1 MKIKRFHARDMR
13 DAIRRVR
20 EEQGP
25 DAVVLSTERTADG
38 VVLIAAVDYDE
49 ALMQQA
55 LGVVRQEMPKPS
67 PAKKQSPPATAKN
80 TAAARP
86 APQKPTAPRRP
97 AKAAGTGADV
107 AALDSEIRSIKRML
121 EDQVARL
128 SWTQFD
134 REHPLRANLLREL
147 TALGLSSS
155 IASRILQQVPPQLD
169 AARAARLPLG
179 LLAKQLPAAEHDLAE
194 AGGKIAIVGPTGV
207 GKTTTIAKIAARHV
221 MRFGREGIAL
231 VTTDMFRIGGQEQ
244 LYHFGR
250 LLGVPVYGANNAG
263 ELQETLELLRERR
276 LVLIDTAGMSHR
288 DMRLNAQLAMLR
300 AGHPALRIQL
310 ALSANQQAAVLDDVA
325 SKFIG
330 CHPDGLILTKL
341 DEAAELGGAI
351 SAAIKHRLP
360 VNYVT
365 DGQKVPE
372 DLKLMRAHQLVARA
386 VDLVRH
392 RQRPDDVQ
400 LAGSFGGIAHAL
412 A

>member
-1 MKIKRFHARDMR
+1 MKIKRFHAKDMR

-55 LGVVRQEMPKPS
+55 LGVMRQETPKPQAKRTAPA
-67 PAKKQSPPATAKN
+67 PAKKPV
-80 TAAARP
+80 AARP
-86 APQKPTAPRRP
+86 APAQKPAAPKRSVPP
-97 AKAAGTGADV
+97 AANADV
-107 AALDSEIRSIKRML
+107 AALDREIRSIKRML

-134 REHPLRANLLREL
+134 REHPLRANLLRDL
-147 TALGLSSS
+147 TALGISSS
-155 IASRILQQVPPQLD
+155 LASRILQQVPPQLD
-169 AARAARLPLG
+169 AQRAARLPLG
-179 LLAKQLPAAEHDLAE
+179 LLAKQLAAGERDLAE
-194 AGGKIAIVGPTGV
+194 EGGMIAVVGPTGV

-221 MRFGREGIAL
+221 MRFGREGVAL

-250 LLGVPVYGANNAG
+250 LLGVPVYSANDAN
-263 ELQETLELLRERR
+263 ELQETLNLVRDRR

-300 AGHPALRIQL
+300 AGNPALRIQL
-310 ALSANQQAAVLDDVA
+310 ALSVNQQAAVLDDVA

-351 SAAIKHRLP
+351 SVAIRHRLP
-360 VNYVT
+360 VSYVT
-365 DGQKVPE
+365 DGQRVPE

-392 RQRPDDVQ
+392 RERPDDIQ
-400 LAGSFGGIAHAL
+400 LAASFGGIAHAL